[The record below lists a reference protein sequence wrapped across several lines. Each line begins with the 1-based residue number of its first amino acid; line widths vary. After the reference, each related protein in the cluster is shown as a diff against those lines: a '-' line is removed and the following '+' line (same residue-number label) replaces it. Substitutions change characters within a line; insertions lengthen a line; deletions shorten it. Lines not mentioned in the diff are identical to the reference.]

1 MEAWLQN
8 FKEQLLNEFGDA
20 IQFVGL
26 QGSRARDEAND
37 GSDIDVV
44 VLFDELTIEKLKR
57 YEKMA
62 NTMPQ
67 RHLLCGFVGGMD
79 DLQAWDKADLF
90 TFVYDTIPLH
100 GDISIFKPMITA
112 DDVKKF
118 IRSTAGNVYH
128 LALHNYLHSKSSD
141 MIKDLYKMARFGVQG
156 NVFLARNEFIAKLN
170 DLPAYTNEQDNMV
183 IERFI
188 ALKNAASAQIETD
201 TEALVSWAKETLQ
214 AMK

>member
-8 FKEQLLNEFGDA
+8 FKEKLLNEFGEA
-20 IQFVGL
+20 VQFIGL
-26 QGSRARDEAND
+26 QGSRARDEAHLS
-37 GSDIDVV
+37 SDIDVV
-44 VLFDELTIEKLKR
+44 VLFDGMTMEKLKR
-57 YEKMA
+57 YEKIA
-62 NTMPQ
+62 NTMPE
-67 RHLLCGFVGGMD
+67 RPLLCGFVGGMD

-90 TFVYDTIPLH
+90 TFIYDTIPLH

-112 DDVKKF
+112 NDVKKF

-141 MIKDLYKMARFGVQG
+141 MIEDLYKMARFAVQG
-156 NVFLARNEFIAKLN
+156 KVFLARNEFIAKLD
-170 DLPAYTNEQDNMV
+170 DLLAYTNEQDNMV

-201 TEALVSWAKETLQ
+201 TEALISWAKETLQ
-214 AMK
+214 SMK